1 VKKIEIFKDNSE
13 IHSLPS
19 GATYMTGTWAKVEA
33 EAFINREGIKV
44 LDIKYSN
51 GFNGDAIL
59 IVYEEMEGG
68 N

>member
-19 GATYMTGTWAKVEA
+19 GATYMTGTWAKAEA
-33 EAFINREGIKV
+33 EAFINREDIKV

-59 IVYEEMEGG
+59 IVYEAIG
-68 N
+68 

>member
-19 GATYMTGTWAKVEA
+19 GATYMTCTWAKAEA
-33 EAFINREGIKV
+33 EAFINREDIKV

-59 IVYEEMEGG
+59 IVYEEIV
-68 N
+68 

>member
-1 VKKIEIFKDNSE
+1 MKKIEIFKNNSE

-33 EAFINREGIKV
+33 EAFINREDIKV

-51 GFNGDAIL
+51 GFDGDAIL
-59 IVYEEMEGG
+59 IVYEEIK
-68 N
+68 